1 MRGEGSV
8 RAGQDGAPAAQGRAP
23 KAAVLGT
30 ALLLC
35 VLVAVL
41 QVSTP
46 PSSHI
51 ASVLVAVPAVIS
63 FGFGPPVIIGSAVA
77 AVGIRWLLLPAE
89 PQRIGSAIGTTVV
102 ICVIAA
108 LSCFVV
114 RHVERETARL
124 RKVVSVAETAQR
136 AVLRPP
142 PETLGHFRTAASY
155 LAAAQY
161 ARIGGDLYAVA
172 DTEFGARALI
182 GDVRGKGLDAVA
194 TAAAVLGSFH
204 EAAYEEG
211 TLGRLA
217 GRLDTGLNRFPH
229 DDEAFVTAL
238 LIQIAPDGHTEAYS
252 CGHPPALVLHD
263 GTVRELPAGTG
274 LPLGLSTLTSA
285 PADADGPRSARTLLR
300 PGDTLLLYTD
310 GIAETRNAAGTFYPL
325 ADRLSAYQRAHPP
338 PVDPQHLLTW
348 LLDDAQEYSCAETSD
363 DAALLALAWPPGPG
377 EGPGGRPARA
387 WRHDDAPRPLRP
399 SSSPERPSRSAET
412 WEKMPPGTA

>member
-1 MRGEGSV
+1 MADGD
-8 RAGQDGAPAAQGRAP
+8 GQDSAPATAGRGP
-23 KAAVLGT
+23 KTAVLGT

-35 VLVAVL
+35 VLVVVL
-41 QVSTP
+41 QLSTP

-63 FGFGPPVIIGSAVA
+63 FGFGPPVIIGSAVVA
-77 AVGIRWLLLPAE
+77 AGIRWLLLPAE
-89 PQRIGSAIGTTVV
+89 PQRIGSVIGTTVV

-114 RHVERETARL
+114 RRGERESVRL

-172 DTEFGARALI
+172 DTEFGVRALI
-182 GDVRGKGLDAVA
+182 GDVRGKGLDAVS
-194 TAAAVLGSFH
+194 TASVVLGAFY
-204 EAAYEEG
+204 EAAYEEE

-217 GRLDTGLNRFPH
+217 GRLDTGLNRFLR

-238 LIQIAPDGHTEAYS
+238 LIQIAPDGRTKAYS
-252 CGHPPALVLHD
+252 CGHPPSLVLRD

-274 LPLGLSTLTSA
+274 LPLGLRTLTSA
-285 PADADGPRSARTLLR
+285 PADAEGPDEPRSAGTLLR

-310 GIAETRNAAGTFYPL
+310 GIAETRNETGAFYPL
-325 ADRLSAYQRAHPP
+325 ADRLTAYQRAHSP

-348 LLDDAQEYSCAETSD
+348 LQKDAHDYSCADTYD
-363 DAALLALAWPPGPG
+363 DAALLALAWPP
-377 EGPGGRPARA
+377 
-387 WRHDDAPRPLRP
+387 
-399 SSSPERPSRSAET
+399 ERPSRRAET
-412 WEKMPPGTA
+412 RKKMPPGTA

>member
-1 MRGEGSV
+1 MPTDERE
-8 RAGQDGAPAAQGRAP
+8 DGTRPPTGRAT
-23 KAAVLGT
+23 KFVVLGT

-41 QVSTP
+41 QVTTP

-63 FGFGPPVIIGSAVA
+63 FGFGPPMIIGSAVVA
-77 AVGIRWLLLPAE
+77 AGIRWLLLPAE
-89 PQRIGSAIGTTVV
+89 PQRIGSVIGTTVV

-114 RHVERETARL
+114 RRGERESARL

-172 DTEFGARALI
+172 DTEFGVRALI
-182 GDVRGKGLDAVA
+182 GDVRGKGLGAVS
-194 TAAAVLGSFH
+194 TASAVLGSFH
-204 EAAYEEG
+204 EAAYEEES
-211 TLGRLA
+211 LGRLA
-217 GRLDTGLNRFPH
+217 GRLDTGLNRFLR

-238 LIQIAPDGHTEAYS
+238 LLQIAPDGRAEAYS
-252 CGHPPALVLHD
+252 CGHPPSLVLRD

-274 LPLGLSTLTSA
+274 LPLGLRALASA
-285 PADADGPRSARTLLR
+285 PADADGPRSAVTPLR

-310 GIAETRNAAGTFYPL
+310 GIAETRDEAGAFYPL
-325 ADRLSAYQRAHPP
+325 ADRLTAYQGAHSPP
-338 PVDPQHLLTW
+338 LDPQHLLTW
-348 LLDDAQEYSCAETSD
+348 LQEDAQDYSCADTYD
-363 DAALLALAWPPGPG
+363 DAALLALAWPP
-377 EGPGGRPARA
+377 
-387 WRHDDAPRPLRP
+387 D
-399 SSSPERPSRSAET
+399 RPSRRADT
-412 WEKMPPGTA
+412 RKKTPPGTA

>member
-1 MRGEGSV
+1 MTKRG
-8 RAGQDGAPAAQGRAP
+8 P

-30 ALLLC
+30 ALVLC
-35 VLVAVL
+35 ALVVVL
-41 QVSTP
+41 QLSTP

-51 ASVLVAVPAVIS
+51 ASVLVAIPAVIS
-63 FGFGPPVIIGSAVA
+63 FGFGPPVIVGSAVA

-89 PQRIGSAIGTTVV
+89 PQRIGSAIGTTAV
-102 ICVIAA
+102 ICAIAA
-108 LSCFVV
+108 LGCFVV
-114 RHVERETARL
+114 RRGERESARL

-172 DTEFGARALI
+172 DTEFGVRALI
-182 GDVRGKGLDAVA
+182 GDVRGKGLGAVS
-194 TAAAVLGSFH
+194 TASAVLGSFH
-204 EAAYEEG
+204 EAAYEEA

-217 GRLDTGLNRFPH
+217 GRLDTGLNRFLR

-238 LIQIAPDGHTEAYS
+238 LIQIAPGGRTEAYS
-252 CGHPPALVLHD
+252 CGHPPSLVLRD
-263 GTVRELPAGTG
+263 GTVQELPAGTG
-274 LPLGLSTLTSA
+274 LPLGLSTLASA
-285 PADADGPRSARTLLR
+285 PADADGPQSAGTLLR

-310 GIAETRNAAGTFYPL
+310 GIAETRNEAGTFYPL
-325 ADRLSAYQRAHPP
+325 AARLTAYQRAHSP

-348 LLDDAQEYSCAETSD
+348 LLDDAQDYNRTDTYD

-377 EGPGGRPARA
+377 PG
-387 WRHDDAPRPLRP
+387 
-399 SSSPERPSRSAET
+399 
-412 WEKMPPGTA
+412 

>member
-1 MRGEGSV
+1 MPTDERE
-8 RAGQDGAPAAQGRAP
+8 DGTRPPTGRAT
-23 KAAVLGT
+23 KFVVLGT

-41 QVSTP
+41 QVTTP

-63 FGFGPPVIIGSAVA
+63 FGFGPPMIIGSAVVA
-77 AVGIRWLLLPAE
+77 AGIRWLLLPAE
-89 PQRIGSAIGTTVV
+89 PQRIGSVIGTTVV

-114 RHVERETARL
+114 RRGERESARL

-172 DTEFGARALI
+172 DTEFGVRALI
-182 GDVRGKGLDAVA
+182 GDVRGKGLGAVS
-194 TAAAVLGSFH
+194 TASAVLGSFH
-204 EAAYEEG
+204 EAAYEEE

-217 GRLDTGLNRFPH
+217 GRLDTGLNRFLR

-238 LIQIAPDGHTEAYS
+238 LLQIAPDGRAEAYS
-252 CGHPPALVLHD
+252 CGHPPSLVLRD

-274 LPLGLSTLTSA
+274 LPLGLRALASA
-285 PADADGPRSARTLLR
+285 PADADGPRSAVTPLR

-310 GIAETRNAAGTFYPL
+310 GIAETRDEAGAFYPL
-325 ADRLSAYQRAHPP
+325 ADRLTAYQRAHSPP
-338 PVDPQHLLTW
+338 LDPQHLLAW
-348 LLDDAQEYSCAETSD
+348 LQEDAQDYSCADTYD
-363 DAALLALAWPPGPG
+363 DAALLALAWPP
-377 EGPGGRPARA
+377 
-387 WRHDDAPRPLRP
+387 D
-399 SSSPERPSRSAET
+399 RPSRRAET
-412 WEKMPPGTA
+412 RKKTPPGTA

>member
-1 MRGEGSV
+1 M
-8 RAGQDGAPAAQGRAP
+8 ADGDGRDDAPATTGRGTR
-23 KAAVLGT
+23 AAVLST

-41 QVSTP
+41 QLTTP

-51 ASVLVAVPAVIS
+51 AAVLVAVPAVIS
-63 FGFGPPVIIGSAVA
+63 FGFGPPMIIGSAVVA
-77 AVGIRWLLLPAE
+77 AGIRWLLLPAE
-89 PQRIGSAIGTTVV
+89 PQRIGSVIGTTVV

-114 RHVERETARL
+114 RRGERESARL

-172 DTEFGARALI
+172 DTEFGVRALI
-182 GDVRGKGLDAVA
+182 GDVRGKGLGAVS
-194 TAAAVLGSFH
+194 TASTVLGSFH

-217 GRLDTGLNRFPH
+217 GRLDTGLNRFLR

-238 LIQIAPDGHTEAYS
+238 LIQITPDGRAEAYS
-252 CGHPPALVLHD
+252 CGHPPSLVLRD
-263 GTVRELPAGTG
+263 GTVRELPSGTG
-274 LPLGLSTLTSA
+274 LPLGLRALASA
-285 PADADGPRSARTLLR
+285 PADADGPRSAGTRLR

-310 GIAETRNAAGTFYPL
+310 GIAETRDETGAFYPL
-325 ADRLSAYQRAHPP
+325 ADRLTAYQRAHSP

-348 LLDDAQEYSCAETSD
+348 LQEDAQDYSCAGTYD
-363 DAALLALAWPPGPG
+363 DAALLALAWPP
-377 EGPGGRPARA
+377 
-387 WRHDDAPRPLRP
+387 
-399 SSSPERPSRSAET
+399 ERPSLSAET
-412 WEKMPPGTA
+412 RKKTPPGTA

>member
-1 MRGEGSV
+1 MPTGELEDGTLPSAGRVTKSV
-8 RAGQDGAPAAQGRAP
+8 
-23 KAAVLGT
+23 VLGA

-35 VLVAVL
+35 VVVAIL
-41 QVSTP
+41 QVNTP

-51 ASVLVAVPAVIS
+51 ASMLVAVPALIA
-63 FGFGPPVIIGSAVA
+63 FAFGPPVIIGSAVVA
-77 AVGIRWLLLPAE
+77 AGTRWLLLPTE
-89 PQRIGSAIGTTVV
+89 PHRIGSVIGTTVV

-114 RHVERETARL
+114 RRGERESARL

-142 PETLGHFRTAASY
+142 PETLGPFRTAASY

-172 DTEFGARALI
+172 DTEFGVRALI
-182 GDVRGKGLDAVA
+182 GDVRGKGLDAVS
-194 TAAAVLGSFH
+194 TASAVLGSFH
-204 EAAYEEG
+204 EAAYEEE

-217 GRLDTGLNRFPH
+217 GRLDTGLNRFLR

-252 CGHPPALVLHD
+252 CGHPPSLVLRE

-274 LPLGLSTLTSA
+274 LPLGLRTLTSA
-285 PADADGPRSARTLLR
+285 PADADGPRSAGTLLR
-300 PGDTLLLYTD
+300 PGDTVLLYTD
-310 GIAETRNAAGTFYPL
+310 GIAEARNETGAFYPL
-325 ADRLSAYQRAHPP
+325 ADRLTAYQRAHSP

-348 LLDDAQEYSCAETSD
+348 LLDDAQAYSCADTYD
-363 DAALLALAWPPGPG
+363 DAALLALAWPP
-377 EGPGGRPARA
+377 
-387 WRHDDAPRPLRP
+387 
-399 SSSPERPSRSAET
+399 ERPSRRAET
-412 WEKMPPGTA
+412 RKKMPPGTA